1 VRLKKPQ
8 LHQKHPH
15 LRLHLQNLPLMEL
28 NLLQRTRLNP
38 HLPKLHLQKRQ
49 LKAVVVTT
57 IRLRLHNNRE

>member
-1 VRLKKPQ
+1 
-8 LHQKHPH
+8 
-15 LRLHLQNLPLMEL
+15 MEL